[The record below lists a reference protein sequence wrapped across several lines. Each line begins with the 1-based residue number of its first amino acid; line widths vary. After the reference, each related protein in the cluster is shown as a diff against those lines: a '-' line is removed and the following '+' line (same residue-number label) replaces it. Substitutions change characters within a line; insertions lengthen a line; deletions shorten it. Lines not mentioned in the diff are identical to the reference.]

1 MCGPLGCILEAAGR
15 CGLILTDAD
24 QLREALRVA
33 LQERDEARAEV
44 ERLLTAPRTFVTE
57 AAYDEARAEA
67 EDLRSRLAALQE
79 TNAATMRVIAE
90 AQREACAKAVLMQW
104 GAPEVGVPFT
114 DREALAAGVRTTPLV
129 TEVEP

>member
-1 MCGPLGCILEAAGR
+1 M
-15 CGLILTDAD
+15 ILTDAD

-33 LQERDEARAEV
+33 LQERDQARAEV

-57 AAYDEARAEA
+57 AAYDEALVEA

-90 AQREACAKAVLMQW
+90 AQREACAATV
-104 GAPEVGVPFT
+104 E
-114 DREALAAGVRTTPLV
+114 REGHTLGMDKRLLRKFGILVRATPLV
-129 TEVEP
+129 TEGKP